1 MRYANHI
8 ELQRDMA
15 RMAREARELAAKAR
29 KLEAE
34 NKRLRKALE
43 PMTRGTFWLTGA
55 DVQRAYKAL
64 GQECPLSVKLAEHRA
79 ATARG
84 KRAAGESPNRPEANR
99 HTHGQR
105 HA

>member
-15 RMAREARELAAKAR
+15 QMAREARELAAKAR

-43 PMTRGTFWLTGA
+43 PMTKGTFWISGA
-55 DVQRAYKAL
+55 DVRRAYKAL
-64 GQECPLSVKLAEHRA
+64 GKECPLSVKLAEHRA
-79 ATARG
+79 
-84 KRAAGESPNRPEANR
+84 
-99 HTHGQR
+99 
-105 HA
+105 